1 MPMCKPTFQ
10 SCLHPPA
17 GIEMLSDLWT
27 GAGTETSIDVLVI
40 KVRVTVMV
48 DVLNDAVV
56 EASTGG
62 TVGNAIDMLLYT
74 ENLEEIVVEPIVLVG
89 AVTAIIVS
97 IGVGIG
103 AVVDIC
109 METLI
114 NMLAGKITG

>member
-1 MPMCKPTFQ
+1 
-10 SCLHPPA
+10 
-17 GIEMLSDLWT
+17 MLSDLWT